1 MRQMRHPAAPRLA
14 RSIFDHSSGVE
25 LKDGTS
31 QAKVWAAL
39 AVVYVVWGST
49 YLGILYAIDSIPVF
63 LSMGVRFVLAGG
75 LLYVWAVRR
84 GDVTGDRVGRRQW
97 VSALVVGG
105 LLFVGGNSLVAWSE
119 TRVDTGIAAL
129 LIAAVPLWMALFD
142 RAANG
147 QRLSRP
153 ALIGLLV
160 GFGGVALLA
169 WPSGPSRIDALGAAA
184 LLVSGGAWAAGSL
197 VARRAPLPRR
207 PLVSSGMQ
215 MLVGGMLLMLL
226 AGASGELTEV
236 GHVSLKS
243 LLAMVYL
250 IVIGSWL
257 AFSAYSWLLQ
267 VAPMSVVS
275 TYAYVNPV
283 VAVFLGWAVLSEPL
297 SLRTVVAGV
306 VILGAVALIV
316 TPARCRP
323 SPVPATVPAR
333 AR

>member
-1 MRQMRHPAAPRLA
+1 MTSGARL
-14 RSIFDHSSGVE
+14 
-25 LKDGTS
+25 
-31 QAKVWAAL
+31 WAAL

-49 YLGILYAIDSIPVF
+49 YLGILLAIDTIPVF
-63 LSMGVRFVLAGG
+63 LSMGIRFVVAGG

-84 GDVTGDRVGRRQW
+84 GDVTGDRVGKRQW
-97 VSALVVGG
+97 AAALLVGG

-147 QRLSRP
+147 QGLSRSTL
-153 ALIGLLV
+153 AGLFV

-169 WPSGPSRIDALGAAA
+169 WPSGPSRIDALGAGA
-184 LLVSGGAWAAGSL
+184 LLVSGAAWAAGSL
-197 VARRAPLPRR
+197 VARRAALPRR

-215 MLVGGMLLMLL
+215 MFAGGVLLMLV

-236 GHVSLKS
+236 GHVSMTS
-243 LLAMVYL
+243 VLAMVYL
-250 IVIGSWL
+250 IVFGSWL
-257 AFSAYSWLLQ
+257 AFSAYVWLLR

-283 VAVFLGWAVLSEPL
+283 VAVLLGWVVLSEPL
-297 SLRTVVAGV
+297 SVRTVAAGAI
-306 VILGAVALIV
+306 ILGAVALIV
-316 TPARCRP
+316 TPARVRP
-323 SPVPATVPAR
+323 SPVPAAAPVR

>member
-1 MRQMRHPAAPRLA
+1 
-14 RSIFDHSSGVE
+14 VE
-25 LKDGTS
+25 LREGTS
-31 QAKVWAAL
+31 QAKVWATL

-49 YLGILYAIDSIPVF
+49 YLGILYAIDTIPVF
-63 LSMGVRFVLAGG
+63 LSMGIRFVLAGG
-75 LLYVWAVRR
+75 LLYAWAVRR
-84 GDVTGDRVGRRQW
+84 GDVLGDRIGWRQW
-97 VSALVVGG
+97 AAAVLVGG

-119 TRVDTGIAAL
+119 TRVDTGVAAL

-147 QRLSRP
+147 QRLSRST
-153 ALIGLLV
+153 LIGLLV
-160 GFGGVALLA
+160 GFAGVALLA
-169 WPSGPSRIDALGAAA
+169 WPSGPSRIDALGAVA
-184 LLVSGGAWAAGSL
+184 LLVSGAAWAGGSL
-197 VARRAPLPRR
+197 IARGSPLPRR

-215 MLVGGMLLMLL
+215 MLAGGMLLMLV

-243 LLAMVYL
+243 VLAMVYL
-250 IVIGSWL
+250 IVFGSWL

-267 VAPMSVVS
+267 VAPTSVVS

-297 SLRTVVAGV
+297 SLRTVLAGA

-316 TPARCRP
+316 TPARRRP
-323 SPVPATVPAR
+323 IPVPATVPAR

>member
-1 MRQMRHPAAPRLA
+1 
-14 RSIFDHSSGVE
+14 
-25 LKDGTS
+25 
-31 QAKVWAAL
+31 
-39 AVVYVVWGST
+39 
-49 YLGILYAIDSIPVF
+49 
-63 LSMGVRFVLAGG
+63 
-75 LLYVWAVRR
+75 
-84 GDVTGDRVGRRQW
+84 
-97 VSALVVGG
+97 
-105 LLFVGGNSLVAWSE
+105 
-119 TRVDTGIAAL
+119 
-129 LIAAVPLWMALFD
+129 
-142 RAANG
+142 
-147 QRLSRP
+147 
-153 ALIGLLV
+153 
-160 GFGGVALLA
+160 
-169 WPSGPSRIDALGAAA
+169 
-184 LLVSGGAWAAGSL
+184 
-197 VARRAPLPRR
+197 
-207 PLVSSGMQ
+207 MQ

-316 TPARCRP
+316 TPARRRP
-323 SPVPATVPAR
+323 SPVPAAVPAR

>member
-1 MRQMRHPAAPRLA
+1 M
-14 RSIFDHSSGVE
+14 SSG
-25 LKDGTS
+25 
-31 QAKVWAAL
+31 ARVWAAL

-49 YLGILYAIDSIPVF
+49 YLGILYAIDTIPVF
-63 LSMGVRFVLAGG
+63 LSMGIRFVVAGG

-84 GDVTGDRVGRRQW
+84 GDVTGDRVRRGQW
-97 VSALVVGG
+97 AAALLVGG

-142 RAANG
+142 RVANG

-153 ALIGLLV
+153 AVLGLLV

-184 LLVSGGAWAAGSL
+184 LLVSGAAWAAGSL
-197 VARRAPLPRR
+197 VARRASLPRR

-215 MLVGGMLLMLL
+215 MFAGGMLLMLV

-236 GHVSLKS
+236 GYPSLTS
-243 LLAMVYL
+243 VLAMVYL
-250 IVIGSWL
+250 IVFGSWL
-257 AFSAYSWLLQ
+257 AFSAYVWLLR

-297 SLRTVVAGV
+297 SVRTVAAGAI
-306 VILGAVALIV
+306 ILGAVALIV
-316 TPARCRP
+316 TPARVR
-323 SPVPATVPAR
+323 STPVPAAAPVR
-333 AR
+333 AQ

>member
-1 MRQMRHPAAPRLA
+1 M
-14 RSIFDHSSGVE
+14 E
-25 LKDGTS
+25 LKEGTS
-31 QAKVWAAL
+31 QAEVWAAL

-63 LSMGVRFVLAGG
+63 LSMGIRFVLAGG

-84 GDVTGDRVGRRQW
+84 GDVAGDRVGRRQW
-97 VSALVVGG
+97 LSALVVGG

-147 QRLSRP
+147 QRLTRT
-153 ALIGLLV
+153 ALTGLLV

-169 WPSGPSRIDALGAAA
+169 WPLGPSRIDALGAAA
-184 LLVSGGAWAAGSL
+184 LLVSGAAWAAGSL
-197 VARRAPLPRR
+197 VARGSPLPKR

-215 MLVGGMLLMLL
+215 MFAGGVLLMLL
-226 AGASGELTEV
+226 AGASGEFSDV
-236 GHVSLKS
+236 GQPSVKS
-243 LLAMVYL
+243 ILAMVYL

-297 SLRTVVAGV
+297 SWRTVLAGAI
-306 VILGAVALIV
+306 ILGAVALIV
-316 TPARCRP
+316 TPARRRP
-323 SPVPATVPAR
+323 SPGPATVPAR